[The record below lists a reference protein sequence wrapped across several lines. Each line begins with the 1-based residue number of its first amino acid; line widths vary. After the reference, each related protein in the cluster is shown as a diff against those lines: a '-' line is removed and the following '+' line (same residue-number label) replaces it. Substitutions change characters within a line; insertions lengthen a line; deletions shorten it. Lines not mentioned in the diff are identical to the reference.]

1 MDVDETILRR
11 DSETVE
17 AEIPWRIFGFGF
29 LALGGRRRGV
39 IIIIIIIISTRPCRP
54 KREGHPA
61 TGGAEEGQEVSG
73 SMDTLYFAP
82 AGENAMCSGGKSR
95 RPGGNKNDQRSEE
108 HWEKGVTYCRYV
120 EVVSNYD
127 VDIML

>member
-39 IIIIIIIISTRPCRP
+39 IIIIIIISTRPCRP
-54 KREGHPA
+54 KREGILRLA
-61 TGGAEEGQEVSG
+61 ELRKVRRSVGAWIRFILHQRGKMQCV
-73 SMDTLYFAP
+73 A
-82 AGENAMCSGGKSR
+82 GGKAEDR
-95 RPGGNKNDQRSEE
+95 GETRTINGQKNIGKKES
-108 HWEKGVTYCRYV
+108 HT
-120 EVVSNYD
+120 
-127 VDIML
+127 VDM